1 MNENRQTFFHR
12 LAPRFGQTDIQSIE
26 FAYDMSKE
34 AHRTQS
40 RVGGQRYFE
49 HPRAGCLIILDELGL
64 YDRDMIIAFLLHD
77 VGEDTPLLGNR
88 RLSYE
93 KFVKEV
99 SFRLNGIFGNRV
111 ANNVIRLT
119 KPGFGNESFS
129 SKEEAFAHYIKA
141 LKEDEEAIIL
151 KMVDRLHNLRS
162 LPLDRPTWIKKQ
174 LLETADVYMPIFS
187 SVKGEMKDVAV
198 ALISKIRFEITR
210 LKASLND

>member
-1 MNENRQTFFHR
+1 MIENRQTFFDR
-12 LAPRFGQTDIQSIE
+12 LAPRFEQTDMQAIE
-26 FAYDMSKE
+26 FAYDISKE

-40 RVGGQRYFE
+40 REGGERYFE

-99 SFRLNGIFGNRV
+99 SFRLSGIFGSRV
-111 ANNVIRLT
+111 AMKVIRLT
-119 KPGFGNESFS
+119 KPGFGNESFG

-162 LPLDRPTWIKKQ
+162 LPLDRPTWVKKQ
-174 LLETADVYMPIFS
+174 LLETESVYMPIFS
-187 SVKGEMKDVAV
+187 SVKGEMKDVAA